1 MYFSNVRLVES
12 VDTDGTGKHKPVLSG
27 WSANA
32 RALTE
37 LRDGHENGGVEV
49 FGEPVAESSDDK
61 ILADLR
67 TAVR

>member
-1 MYFSNVRLVES
+1 MSLVES
-12 VDTDGTGKHKPVLSG
+12 VDTDGTGKHKPVLSD

-37 LRDGHENGGVEV
+37 LNGGVEV
-49 FGEPVAESSDDK
+49 FGDAVAELSDDK